1 MSGTVLLTVQD
12 SASSGDFPMAVLG
25 TDGAAFTTLATTI
38 SGENQSLGLL
48 ETTGSGAYVSGSAVT
63 TAQDINLG
71 NPGAVGNKLYA
82 ISIFNNSGSAFTA
95 CIIKDGSTTIDWVT
109 LGMTTLASGAYATW
123 TPAGGVLESKN
134 GGWKLNITCAGT
146 MANIKYGAVVAE

>member
-1 MSGTVLLTVQD
+1 MSLQVTDASDDTLTQQVK
-12 SASSGDFPMAVLG
+12 G
-25 TDGAAFTTLATTI
+25 TDGAMHATLATTI

-63 TAQDINLG
+63 SAADINLG

-82 ISIFNNSGSAFTA
+82 ISIYNGSGSSFSG
-95 CIIKDGSTTIDWVT
+95 CVIKDGSTTIDWAS
-109 LGMTTLASGAYATW
+109 LGMASLATSNYATW

-146 MANIKYGAVVAE
+146 MASIKYGAVVAE

>member
-1 MSGTVLLTVQD
+1 MSLQVTDASDDTLTQQVK
-12 SASSGDFPMAVLG
+12 G
-25 TDGAAFTTLATTI
+25 TDGAMHATLATTI

-48 ETTGSGAYVSGSAVT
+48 ETSGSGAYVSGSAVT

-95 CIIKDGSTTIDWVT
+95 CTIKDGATAIDWVT

-134 GGWKLNITCAGT
+134 GGWKLVITCAGT

>member
-1 MSGTVLLTVQD
+1 MSLQVTDASDDTLTQQVK
-12 SASSGDFPMAVLG
+12 G
-25 TDGAAFTTLATTI
+25 TDGAMHATLATTI

-82 ISIFNNSGSAFTA
+82 ISVYNNSGSAFTA
-95 CIIKDGSTTIDWVT
+95 CILKDGSTTIDWAT
-109 LGMTTLASGAYATW
+109 LGMTTLASGSYATW

-146 MANIKYGAVVAE
+146 MASIKYGAVVAE

>member
-1 MSGTVLLTVQD
+1 MSLQVTDASDDTLTQQVKGTN
-12 SASSGDFPMAVLG
+12 
-25 TDGAAFTTLATTI
+25 GAMHATLATTI
-38 SGENQSLGLL
+38 SGENQTLGLL

-82 ISIFNNSGSAFTA
+82 ISVYNNSGSAFTA
-95 CIIKDGSTTIDWVT
+95 CILKDGSTTIDWAT
-109 LGMTTLASGAYATW
+109 LGMTTLASGSYATW